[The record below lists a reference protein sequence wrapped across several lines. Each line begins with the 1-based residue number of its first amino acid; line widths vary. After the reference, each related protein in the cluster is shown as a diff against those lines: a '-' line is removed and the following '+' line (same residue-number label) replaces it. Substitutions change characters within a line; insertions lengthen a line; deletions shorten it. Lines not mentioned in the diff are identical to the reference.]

1 MAFEHLTKEFVT
13 SRVTYD
19 PQTGIFRW
27 NSRSD
32 LKTPR
37 ACASWNAQYAGRE
50 AGSFSK
56 KYGYIEL
63 FATFAHRVAFV
74 VMTGA
79 LPRHVVDHI
88 NGDKTDNRWCNLRD
102 VPTHLNCQNRRS
114 SALHRELPL
123 GVTAPPRLAN
133 QKNPYRAVITTDGRT
148 SHIGY
153 FPTPE
158 GAHEAYLQA
167 KRLHHAGCT
176 I

>member
-19 PQTGIFRW
+19 PQTGIFLW
-27 NSRSD
+27 NYRSD
-32 LKTPR
+32 LNSPR

-63 FATFAHRVAFV
+63 LATFAHRVAFV
-74 VMTGA
+74 LMTGN
-79 LPRHVVDHI
+79 LPKNVVDHI

-102 VPTHLNCQNRRS
+102 VSSRANAENRRS
-114 SALHRELPL
+114 TAPHRALPL
-123 GVTAPPRLAN
+123 GVTAPSRLAH
-133 QKNPYRAVITTDGRT
+133 QKNPYRAVIRISGR
-148 SHIGY
+148 SAHIGY

-158 GAHEAYLQA
+158 EAHQAYLEV
-167 KRLHHAGCT
+167 KRRHHAGCT